1 MGKLFL
7 LTGDYMLNSKGKDA
21 IVNAANKYMEPGGGI
36 CGVIYSNAGPEL
48 ISYCKDNYSSNM
60 VNGEVRITPG
70 FNIGMDI
77 IHVLAPVYYEVKDS
91 INELLKGY
99 NNMLDEILKHNYKN
113 VIVCSLGTG
122 VFGYNHDDVAKPL
135 IELLNDFCKNNDVNI
150 YLNNL
155 YPTYKDVYLKEYLN
169 INNINLKDLYG
180 LDIEEMKE
188 FLKNN
193 NLVEND
199 INAKYDNFVKPHDL
213 EDLCL
218 SEKLLCLQ
226 YTLDNYKMSVD
237 GIKELLD
244 ILKIC

>member
-7 LTGDYMLNSKGKDA
+7 LTGDYMLNSKSKDA
-21 IVNAANKYMEPGGGI
+21 IVNAANKYMEHGGGI

-48 ISYCKDNYSSNM
+48 ISYCKNNYSSNM
-60 VNGEVRITPG
+60 VTGEVRITPG

-77 IHVLAPVYYEVKDS
+77 IHVLAPVYYEVKDP

-113 VIVCSLGTG
+113 VLVCSLGTG

-155 YPTYKDVYLKEYLN
+155 YPTYKDVYLKEYLRV
-169 INNINLKDLYG
+169 NN
-180 LDIEEMKE
+180 LDI
-188 FLKNN
+188 KNDLANLDIDGIKKYLYDN

-199 INAKYDNFVKPHDL
+199 IRSKYKEFVKFRDIK
-213 EDLCL
+213 DCCL
-218 SEKLLCLQ
+218 TERLIMLQ
-226 YTLDNYKMSVD
+226 YVMDNIEDVKR
-237 GIKELLD
+237 ED
-244 ILKIC
+244 IEVLIR

>member
-21 IVNAANKYMEPGGGI
+21 IVNAANKYMEHGGGI

-77 IHVLAPVYYEVKDS
+77 IHVLAPVYYEVKDP

-113 VIVCSLGTG
+113 VLICSLGTG

-150 YLNNL
+150 YLNNM
-155 YPTYKDVYLKEYLN
+155 YPTYKDIYLKEYLRV
-169 INNINLKDLYG
+169 NNLDIKKDLAN
-180 LDIEEMKE
+180 LDIDGIKKY
-188 FLKNN
+188 LYDN

-199 INAKYDNFVKPHDL
+199 IKSKYNEFVKFRDIK
-213 EDLCL
+213 DCCL
-218 SEKLLCLQ
+218 TERLIMLQ
-226 YTLDNYKMSVD
+226 YVVD
-237 GIKELLD
+237 IIEDVKKED
-244 ILKIC
+244 IEVLIR

>member
-21 IVNAANKYMEPGGGI
+21 IVNAANKYMEHGGGI

-60 VNGEVRITPG
+60 VNGGVRITPG
-70 FNIGMDI
+70 FNIGIDI
-77 IHVLAPVYYEVKDS
+77 IHVLAPVYYEVKDP

-113 VIVCSLGTG
+113 VLVCSLGTG

-155 YPTYKDVYLKEYLN
+155 YPTYKDVYLKEYLRV
-169 INNINLKDLYG
+169 NN
-180 LDIEEMKE
+180 LDI
-188 FLKNN
+188 KNDLANLDIDGIKKYLYDN

-199 INAKYDNFVKPHDL
+199 IKSKYKEFVKFRDIK
-213 EDLCL
+213 DCCL
-218 SEKLLCLQ
+218 TERLIMLQ
-226 YTLDNYKMSVD
+226 YVVDNIEDVKRENIEIL
-237 GIKELLD
+237 IK
-244 ILKIC
+244 